1 MDIFSHGLWTGAIAK
16 AANKKIKKP
25 LNFWAAVGWGVFPDL
40 FAFTIPFLGLLWN
53 LSFNGV
59 NLADIPGPSAVE
71 PPPSDTLW
79 IFRLA
84 TSLYNISH
92 SSVIFL
98 AVFGIVIF
106 ANRFLFPPALKLRR
120 TPWEM
125 SAWLLHIVMDTF
137 THSYR
142 FFPTPVF
149 WPLFGW
155 KFNGISWANP
165 WFLAINYAVLILV
178 YLILWKFKNGRAR

>member
-1 MDIFSHGLWTGAIAK
+1 MDIISHGLWTGAVAK
-16 AANKKIKKP
+16 AANIKKEKP
-25 LNFWAAVGWGVFPDL
+25 LNFWAAAWWGVFPDL

-53 LSFNGV
+53 L
-59 NLADIPGPSAVE
+59 NLRE

-79 IFRLA
+79 IFKLA
-84 TSLYNISH
+84 TSLYNVSH
-92 SSVIFL
+92 SAVIFL
-98 AVFGIVIF
+98 IVFGLVW
-106 ANRFLFPPALKLRR
+106 LVLRR
-120 TPWEM
+120 PVWEM
-125 SAWLLHIVMDTF
+125 SGWVLHILMDIF

-165 WFLAINYAVLILV
+165 WFLAINYAALIFV
-178 YLILWKFKNGRAR
+178 YLALWKFKNGRARS

>member
-1 MDIFSHGLWTGAIAK
+1 MDIISHGLWMGAGAK
-16 AANKKIKKP
+16 VINKKINKP
-25 LNFWAAVGWGVFPDL
+25 LNFWAAAWWGVFPDL

-59 NLADIPGPSAVE
+59 NLADIPGPSQTE
-71 PPPSDTLW
+71 PPSQDTLW

-84 TSLYNISH
+84 TSLYNVSH
-92 SSVIFL
+92 SAVIFL
-98 AVFGIVIF
+98 IVFGLVWLVF
-106 ANRFLFPPALKLRR
+106 KRPV
-120 TPWEM
+120 WEM
-125 SAWLLHIVMDTF
+125 SAWLLHIAMDIF

-165 WFLAINYAVLILV
+165 WFLAVNYFLLALV
-178 YLILWKFKNGRAR
+178 YFLLRRVKSEKVH

>member
-1 MDIFSHGLWTGAIAK
+1 MDIVSHGLWTGAAAK
-16 AANKKIKKP
+16 ALNIKKKKP
-25 LNFWAAVGWGVFPDL
+25 LNFWAAAWWGVFPDL
-40 FAFTIPFLGLLWN
+40 FAFTIPFLGLIWN

-59 NLADIPGPSAVE
+59 NLADIPGPSAAE

-79 IFRLA
+79 IFKLA
-84 TSLYNISH
+84 TSLYNVSH
-92 SSVIFL
+92 SAVIFL
-98 AVFGIVIF
+98 IVFGLVW
-106 ANRFLFPPALKLRR
+106 LVLRR
-120 TPWEM
+120 PVWEM
-125 SAWLLHIVMDTF
+125 SGWVLHILMDIF

-165 WFLAINYAVLILV
+165 YFLAVNYAALIFV
-178 YLILWKFKNGRAR
+178 YLALWKFKNGRTRYES